1 VTSINA
7 GDVVVLEI
15 QNNAQFMTHLHNGQS
30 TTGFEDFLNLEWPVK
45 VLSKDPAQKTIQL
58 AQPLRFNIFLSTSPK
73 IYKFVPAVV
82 ESGAENL
89 AIAFPEKKRE
99 DHYGPNAYNGI
110 FFHNTFNC
118 WARDIVIS
126 NDDNGVSIRRAKNNT
141 IFNLIFNGRPEFGT
155 GGSLQGVKLWF
166 EGPRD
171 IAPGTSGHHGVT
183 FNHNAHDNLLDN
195 FTFNVLYGHDIT
207 VIHLPSGNV
216 SKNGVLRDAALDHH
230 HNAPFEN
237 LFSNL
242 NIGVG
247 TPGRLYESG
256 GGNSAYSDSE
266 SGARETFWNLKT
278 SNAGLVPVP
287 PWFDIQQNV
296 IPANVTQTAPPP
308 DGGAGGWAEM
318 IPNLIPVDLHQ
329 SQLDRRLGGQ

>member
-1 VTSINA
+1 MA
-7 GDVVVLEI
+7 
-15 QNNAQFMTHLHNGQS
+15 HLHNGQS
-30 TTGFEDFLNLEWPVK
+30 TIGFDDFLNFEWPVK
-45 VLSKDPAQKTIQL
+45 VISKDAAQKTIRL

-73 IYKFVPAVV
+73 VYKFVPAVV
-82 ESGAENL
+82 ESGVENL

-99 DHYGPNAYNGI
+99 DHYGPNSFNGI
-110 FFHNTFNC
+110 FFHNAFNC

-141 IFNLIFNGRPEFGT
+141 ISNITFNGRPEFGT

-166 EGPRD
+166 EGTRD
-171 IAPGTSGHHGVT
+171 ISPGTSGHHGVT

-207 VIHLPSGNV
+207 VIHLPCGNV
-216 SKNGVLRDAALDHH
+216 SKNGVFRDAALDHH

-242 NIGVG
+242 NIGLG

-256 GGNSAYSDSE
+256 GGNSAYSDAE
-266 SGARETFWNLKT
+266 SGARETFWNLK
-278 SNAGLVPVP
+278 SSGSGLVPVP
-287 PWFDIQQNV
+287 PWFSIQQNV
-296 IPANVTQTAPPP
+296 ISANLAQTAAAP
-308 DGGAGGWAEM
+308 DGGAGGWAET

-329 SQLDRRLGGQ
+329 SQLDRRLSGQ